1 MNWKLVILSLGM
13 SLTFWDIFN
22 VPYIINYAGTQFH
35 ASPLLASL
43 PLSAEM
49 IGYALGGAL
58 NGLLSSLRGRK
69 PGLLLSMGLVAVG
82 SLVGFVAQSF
92 SWLIPAELL
101 IGLGIEGELSVVPA
115 YVSETVTPERRGR
128 SVGLVT
134 ASGFLTTLVVGPIA
148 VLLNGEWRFLFL
160 AGLLVS
166 LIALITRVK
175 LPESKMWTERRG
187 KLSFD
192 LGIAIMTLVWFLSY
206 FTGYALFADP
216 VFQFIGS
223 HGFTNTSLYFTY
235 ILYGDPL
242 GVVLATVLNDK
253 FERKFSVALVNI
265 LAGVVIVGWFFSSGL
280 TFLLLGFAEMFLQGF
295 KFPVMYTY
303 TSEIFGTKIRTLG
316 YGIADGLGHLGG
328 AVGPILFASTYMSN
342 QLSSFLMLSV
352 VTALAGVI
360 VLAWGVKTTGKP
372 LEQIRG

>member
-35 ASPLLASL
+35 ASSLLASL

-49 IGYALGGAL
+49 IGYAMGGAM

-69 PGLLLSMGLVAVG
+69 PGLLLSMALVSVG
-82 SLVGFVAQSF
+82 SLVGFMAQSF
-92 SWLIPAELL
+92 TWLIPAELL

-115 YVSETVTPERRGR
+115 YISETVQAEKRGR
-128 SVGLVT
+128 AVGLVT
-134 ASGFLTTLVVGPIA
+134 ASGFLTTLIVGPIA

-166 LIALITRVK
+166 LVALVTRVR
-175 LPESKMWTERRG
+175 LPESRMWSERRG
-187 KLSFD
+187 RLTFD
-192 LGIAIMTLVWFLSY
+192 WGMVVMTIVWFLSY

-223 HGFTNTSLYFTY
+223 HGFSNTSLYFTY

-242 GVVLATVLNDK
+242 GVVLATLLNDR
-253 FERKFSVALVNI
+253 FERKYSVALVNL
-265 LAGVVIVGWFFSSGL
+265 LAGAVILGWFLSSGV
-280 TFLLLGFAEMFLQGF
+280 TFLALGFAEMFLQGF
-295 KFPVMYTY
+295 KFPIMYTY
-303 TSEIFGTKIRTLG
+303 TSEIFGTRIRTLG

-328 AVGPILFASTYMSN
+328 AVGPILFASSYTLN
-342 QLSSFLMLSV
+342 QLGSFLMLSGV
-352 VTALAGVI
+352 ALLAGMI
-360 VLAWGVKTTGKP
+360 VLAWGVRTTGKP